1 MSTTPGWSPE
11 YIAYL
16 VDHDFDPDDMEIQF
30 SADGGP
36 FLFETGRP
44 YVSDDVDLSE
54 ITEDAPVDLTALRGL
69 RTTAVQAAAVQVS
82 NAPAVEDDVVRLQDF
97 GAGIVGD
104 IVLNGSK
111 LIFDEVGGD
120 TYLKYNAARN
130 RLELHHNGE
139 LFQSWP

>member
-1 MSTTPGWSPE
+1 MGTTPNWSPE

-36 FLFETGRP
+36 FIFETGRP
-44 YVSDDVDLSE
+44 YVSDDVELSE

-69 RTTAVQAAAVQVS
+69 RTTAVQVS
-82 NAPAVEDDVVRLQDF
+82 QAPVVNDDVVRLQDF
-97 GAGIVGD
+97 GAGIIGD
-104 IVLNGSK
+104 IVLNGNK
-111 LIFDEVGGD
+111 LIFDEVEGD

-139 LFQSWP
+139 IFQSWP